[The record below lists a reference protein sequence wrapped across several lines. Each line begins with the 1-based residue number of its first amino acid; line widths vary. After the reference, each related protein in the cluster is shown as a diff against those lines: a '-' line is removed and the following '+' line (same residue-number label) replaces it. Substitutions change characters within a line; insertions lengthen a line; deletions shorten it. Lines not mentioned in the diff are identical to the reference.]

1 MSATSV
7 GIALPL
13 SLLRSVEQMTFA
25 SAFSVLALTSNGRHR
40 RR

>member
-1 MSATSV
+1 VSATSV

-13 SLLRSVEQMTFA
+13 SLLRSVNEMAFA
-25 SAFSVLALTSNGRHR
+25 SAFSVLALTVLSGHR